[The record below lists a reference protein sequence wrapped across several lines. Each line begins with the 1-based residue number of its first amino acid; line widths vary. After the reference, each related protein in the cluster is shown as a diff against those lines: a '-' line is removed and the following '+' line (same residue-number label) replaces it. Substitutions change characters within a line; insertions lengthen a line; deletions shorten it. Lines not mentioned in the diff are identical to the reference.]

1 MGLYAL
7 IQIGSLTLFN
17 LLSTIN
23 IGCDYA
29 LTPTAHMTYVDPL
42 PKSGDVVESVDG
54 SIIVDVDNDEEF
66 DWLPEKW
73 LKTVN

>member
-1 MGLYAL
+1 
-7 IQIGSLTLFN
+7 
-17 LLSTIN
+17 
-23 IGCDYA
+23 
-29 LTPTAHMTYVDPL
+29 MTYVDPL
-42 PKSGDVVESVDG
+42 PKSGDVVESVDD